1 MDQSLIDRIVEGAL
15 LASSQPLTLAQ
26 LKDLFPEEEP
36 APPGSIERAL
46 ERRREACAGRGV
58 ELGEVASGFRYQV
71 TGEVHGWIS
80 RLWTERKTRYTRATL
95 ETLALIAYRQ
105 PITRGEIE
113 QVRGVAVSS
122 NIIQALEER
131 EWIRVVGHRDV
142 PGKPALFGTTKG
154 FLDYFGLK
162 RLDELPPLS
171 ELKDLGEL
179 DPQLA
184 LDRDVPA
191 AAGADGPDISA
202 GADGAAANDDAGS
215 SGSDTPDSADAAPA
229 SASDEQAPSPFD
241 DGHPDSAPG
250 ERAVPV
256 NEREDNAVAMTTVA
270 VDQADSEPEADLET
284 LSLKR
289 EATSEQLKVEERL
302 HKVLAQAGRGSRRA
316 LEQRIAEGLV
326 KVNGEVAQTGMSVKS
341 GDKIELD
348 GRGFV
353 ATALAE
359 PSRVLVYNKPEGE
372 VTTREDPE
380 GRPTVFESLP
390 PLKGARWIAIG
401 RLDINTT
408 GLLLATTDGELANAM
423 MHPSPMPS
431 STASPAALHW
441 KTARP
446 SSTRSSASAARIRTT
461 GSASW

>member
-1 MDQSLIDRIVEGAL
+1 MDQTLINRIVEGAL

-46 ERRREACAGRGV
+46 ERLREACEGRGV
-58 ELGEVASGFRYQV
+58 ELVEVASGFRYQV

-179 DPQLA
+179 EPQLA
-184 LDRDVPA
+184 LDRDGPA
-191 AAGADGPDISA
+191 VAGAAGPDISA
-202 GADGAAANDDAGS
+202 DPDAAANDDAGLQ
-215 SGSDTPDSADAAPA
+215 GGDGNTPDSADAAAAPA
-229 SASDEQAPSPFD
+229 TDEQAPSPLD

-256 NEREDNAVAMTTVA
+256 NEREDNAVATTTVA

-284 LSLKR
+284 
-289 EATSEQLKVEERL
+289 V
-302 HKVLAQAGRGSRRA
+302 GRS
-316 LEQRIAEGLV
+316 
-326 KVNGEVAQTGMSVKS
+326 K
-341 GDKIELD
+341 
-348 GRGFV
+348 
-353 ATALAE
+353 
-359 PSRVLVYNKPEGE
+359 
-372 VTTREDPE
+372 
-380 GRPTVFESLP
+380 
-390 PLKGARWIAIG
+390 
-401 RLDINTT
+401 
-408 GLLLATTDGELANAM
+408 TDE
-423 MHPSPMPS
+423 
-431 STASPAALHW
+431 
-441 KTARP
+441 
-446 SSTRSSASAARIRTT
+446 
-461 GSASW
+461 

>member
-1 MDQSLIDRIVEGAL
+1 MDQTLINRIVEGAL
-15 LASSQPLTLAQ
+15 LASSQPLTLTQ

-46 ERRREACAGRGV
+46 ERLREGCEGRGV
-58 ELGEVASGFRYQV
+58 ELVEVASGFRYQV

-179 DPQLA
+179 EPQLA
-184 LDRDVPA
+184 LDRDGPA
-191 AAGADGPDISA
+191 VAGAAGPDISA
-202 GADGAAANDDAGS
+202 DPDAAANDDAGLQ
-215 SGSDTPDSADAAPA
+215 GGDGHTENSADAATAAPA
-229 SASDEQAPSPFD
+229 TDEQAPSPHD

-256 NEREDNAVAMTTVA
+256 NEREDNAVATTTVA

-284 LSLKR
+284 
-289 EATSEQLKVEERL
+289 V
-302 HKVLAQAGRGSRRA
+302 GRS
-316 LEQRIAEGLV
+316 
-326 KVNGEVAQTGMSVKS
+326 K
-341 GDKIELD
+341 
-348 GRGFV
+348 
-353 ATALAE
+353 
-359 PSRVLVYNKPEGE
+359 
-372 VTTREDPE
+372 
-380 GRPTVFESLP
+380 
-390 PLKGARWIAIG
+390 
-401 RLDINTT
+401 
-408 GLLLATTDGELANAM
+408 TDE
-423 MHPSPMPS
+423 
-431 STASPAALHW
+431 
-441 KTARP
+441 
-446 SSTRSSASAARIRTT
+446 
-461 GSASW
+461 